1 MGDEPPG
8 WSSVS
13 PTQKHSTKGLTV
25 STRLSG
31 RPTSWLKNNPEILMD
46 NMQLALDINGWPGS
60 MAGQT
65 SSSRISSPF
74 LVENITSQKHPS
86 PTNIYKSH
94 RHNDS
99 NCHLHLSHW
108 EKTPKQIW
116 YHLFVDTSSSKATA
130 FISGQET
137 LGFFTSSA
145 FLTPR
150 PAEGAW
156 LAARGGCDNVTSPCW
171 WKDVGPDDWCKF
183 QAQVHHKI
191 ISMEG
196 NHVWV

>member
-8 WSSVS
+8 WSSVN

-25 STRLSG
+25 STCLSG

-74 LVENITSQKHPS
+74 LVENTTSQKTS
-86 PTNIYKSH
+86 ITYKYLLLIIS
-94 RHNDS
+94 S
-99 NCHLHLSHW
+99 QLFKVSSSSFLL
-108 EKTPKQIW
+108 EKTHKLI
-116 YHLFVDTSSSKATA
+116 SSFCWHFQFQSHCFYFGPRNSWLLHFLCVPHAA
-130 FISGQET
+130 SGGRG
-137 LGFFTSSA
+137 LA
-145 FLTPR
+145 
-150 PAEGAW
+150 A
-156 LAARGGCDNVTSPCW
+156 AARGGCDNVTLPVGGRMLVLMTDVSSSP
-171 WKDVGPDDWCKF
+171 
-183 QAQVHHKI
+183 KI